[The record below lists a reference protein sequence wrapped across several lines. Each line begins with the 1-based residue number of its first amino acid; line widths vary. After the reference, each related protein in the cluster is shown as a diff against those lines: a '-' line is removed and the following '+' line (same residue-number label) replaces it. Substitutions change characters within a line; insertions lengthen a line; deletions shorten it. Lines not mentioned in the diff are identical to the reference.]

1 MNLRRKLE
9 RDRAK
14 PDLIQ
19 TVFGIGYRFR
29 SSADQRGPRH
39 V

>member
-9 RDRAK
+9 RDRTK

-19 TVFGIGYRFR
+19 TVFGIGYRFK
-29 SSADQRGPRH
+29 SAEHGDA
-39 V
+39 